1 MAAMSP
7 FRSLMPGSGTPIAGS
22 DMALI
27 GILPLARPT
36 FDVPFAEETL
46 ARALAALE
54 AGGHMLVGTR
64 GLLFDATAT
73 EAALATFAG
82 QRLDLLLVLQVTFT
96 DATMTVKIAEAA
108 RAPLGIWA
116 FPEPRAGGRLRLNS
130 FCGLNLA
137 LHALGRVGKQA
148 RWAYCAPEP
157 AFMPDALEA
166 LLGVNDTDVSFPAGP
181 KPTIFDED
189 AAKRG
194 LERLNGKRIGLI
206 GEHPAG
212 FDTCAYDPATLGKLA
227 GISVEPIRLPDFFD
241 RARAVPVGV
250 VAETRAAIS
259 REISG
264 LDEVDQGQLDKSF
277 SVFHALKGVAADGD
291 FSAMAVRCWPE
302 MFTDYGCAACGPM
315 GLMNQDLTPCA
326 CEADVYGAVTS
337 LLLQEL
343 TGEPSFLAD
352 IVDMDTASDTGV
364 LWHCGLAPR
373 SMADSQTPPMA
384 QLHSNRRMP
393 LLQEFALKPGRVT
406 VARISQARNRPVMV
420 LAGAEMIR
428 APKSFTGT
436 SGVIRFD
443 RPIGDVTAAMLEMGL
458 EHHVSIVYGEVRGPL
473 RALAR
478 QIGLP
483 VVELA

>member
-1 MAAMSP
+1 
-7 FRSLMPGSGTPIAGS
+7 MPVSGSPIAGF

-46 ARALAALE
+46 AGALAMLE
-54 AGGHMLVGTR
+54 ASGHRLVGPR
-64 GLLFDATAT
+64 SLLFDAATT
-73 EAALATFAG
+73 EAALSAFAG
-82 QRLDLLLVLQVTFT
+82 QPLDLLLILQVTFT

-108 RAPLGIWA
+108 LAPLGIWA
-116 FPEPRAGGRLRLNS
+116 FPEPRVGGRLRLNS

-137 LHALGRVGKQA
+137 LHALGRVGCEA

-157 AFMPDALEA
+157 ASMPETLDA
-166 LLGVNDTDVSFPAGP
+166 LLGMCGPDASYPAGP
-181 KPTIFDED
+181 KPTVFDIH
-189 AAKRG
+189 AAKQG
-194 LERLNGKRIGLI
+194 LERLAGKRIGLI
-206 GEHPAG
+206 GEHPPG
-212 FDTCAYDPATLGKLA
+212 FDTCAYDPAALDRLV

-241 RARAVPVGV
+241 RARAVPARE
-250 VAETRAAIS
+250 VAQTRAAIS

-264 LDEVDQGQLDKSF
+264 LDAVDQGQLDKSL
-277 SVFHALKGVAADGD
+277 SVFHALKGVAAEGN
-291 FSAMAVRCWPE
+291 FSALAVRCWPE

-315 GLMNQDLTPCA
+315 GLMNQDRTPCA

-343 TGEPSFLAD
+343 ANEPSFLVD
-352 IVDMDTASDTGV
+352 IVDMDVSSDTGV

-373 SMADSQTPPMA
+373 SMADSETPPMA

-443 RPIGDVTAAMLEMGL
+443 RPISDVTTAMLEMGL
-458 EHHVSIVYGEVRGPL
+458 EHHVSIVYGEVRGPF
-473 RALAR
+473 RALAA

>member
-1 MAAMSP
+1 
-7 FRSLMPGSGTPIAGS
+7 
-22 DMALI
+22 MALI

-46 ARALAALE
+46 ARALVALE
-54 AGGHMLVGTR
+54 AGGHMLVGGR
-64 GLLFDATAT
+64 GLLFDAAAT

-96 DATMTVKIAEAA
+96 DATMTVKIAGAA

-137 LHALGRVGKQA
+137 LHALGRVGRQA
-148 RWAYCAPEP
+148 RWAYCDPDA
-157 AFMPDALEA
+157 AQMPDALDA
-166 LLGVNDTDVSFPAGP
+166 LLGVADPDVSFPAGP
-181 KPTIFDED
+181 KPTVFDED

-212 FDTCAYDPATLGKLA
+212 FDTCSYDPVALDKLV
-227 GISVEPIRLPDFFD
+227 GISVESIRLPDFLD
-241 RARAVPVGV
+241 RARAVPASA
-250 VAETRAAIS
+250 VAETKTAIS

-277 SVFHALKGVAADGD
+277 SVFHALKGVVADGE
-291 FSAMAVRCWPE
+291 FSALAVRCWPE

-343 TGEPSFLAD
+343 TGEPSFLVD
-352 IVDMDTASDTGV
+352 IVDMDAASDTGV

-373 SMADSQTPPMA
+373 SMADSETPPMA

-406 VARISQARNRPVMV
+406 VARISQAKNRPVMV

-443 RPIGDVTAAMLEMGL
+443 RPIIDVTAAMLEMGL